1 MRCSGKLISDPGNGL
16 LGWEYDTEWWEG
28 TMEETGDPEQNMGA
42 YDSNSS
48 LKDNEDEIG
57 VGTNSD

>member
-1 MRCSGKLISDPGNGL
+1 
-16 LGWEYDTEWWEG
+16 
-28 TMEETGDPEQNMGA
+28 MEETGDPEQNMGA